1 MGIAGAVGQDAR
13 MLAVTVISLKGG
25 VGKTTVALGLA
36 GAATARGLRTLVIDL
51 DPQGNATLALD
62 PVSVEF
68 TSNDVLADARVGVLE
83 QAVTGTAW
91 DERLLVV
98 PSEPTLEHRNHPV
111 AGRGG
116 EHRLRT
122 TMQGLTGLDLVLI
135 DTPPS
140 LGELTKNAL
149 AASDRAVVVTEPTAF
164 ALTGAQQA
172 LTAVDVVRTGFNLRL
187 RPAGII
193 VNRFRARSAEH
204 QYRHAE
210 LVSAYGPLV
219 MEPVLP
225 DRSAVV
231 SAAGAHVPIQRW
243 PSPGAR
249 EIARALSTHLA
260 HVVASATGPEAPLT
274 KGLRG

>member
-1 MGIAGAVGQDAR
+1 

-36 GAATARGLRTLVIDL
+36 GAAAARGLRTLVVDL

-62 PVSVEF
+62 PAAAPF
-68 TSNDVLADARVGVLE
+68 TSSDVLADARAGVIAH
-83 QAVTGTAW
+83 AVTTSAW
-91 DERLLVV
+91 GDQIMVV

-111 AGRGG
+111 DGRGG

-122 TMQGLTGLDLVLI
+122 TMQGLVGFDLVII

-149 AASDRAVVVTEPTAF
+149 AASDRALVVTEPTAF
-164 ALTGAQQA
+164 ALTGAHQA
-172 LTAVDVVRTGFNLRL
+172 LSAVDIVRGGFNLRL
-187 RPAGII
+187 KPAGII
-193 VNRFRARSAEH
+193 VNRYRTRSSEH
-204 QYRHAE
+204 RYRHAE

-219 MEPVLP
+219 LEPVLP

-231 SAAGAHVPIQRW
+231 SAAGAHVPVQRW

-249 EIARALSTHLA
+249 EIARALSTHLT
-260 HVVASATGPEAPLT
+260 HLVASAAGPDAPVM
-274 KGLRG
+274 KGLRA

>member
-1 MGIAGAVGQDAR
+1 
-13 MLAVTVISLKGG
+13 MLVVTVVSLKGG

-36 GAATARGLRTLVIDL
+36 GAAARRGLRTLIVDL
-51 DPQGNATLALD
+51 DPQGNASVSLD
-62 PVSVEF
+62 PESVSF
-68 TSNDVLADARVGVLE
+68 TSNDVLADGRPGVLR
-83 QAVTGTAW
+83 QAVAATGW
-91 DERLLVV
+91 DERLKVV
-98 PSEPTLEHRNHPV
+98 LSEPALEHRNHPV
-111 AGRGG
+111 DGRSE

-122 TMQGLTGLDLVLI
+122 TMQGLDGFDLVLI

-149 AASDRAVVVTEPTAF
+149 AASARAIVVTEPTAYAVSAAHH
-164 ALTGAQQA
+164 ALAA
-172 LTAVDVVRTGFNLRL
+172 IDVVRGGFNLRL

-193 VNRFRARSAEH
+193 VNRFKSRSTEH

-219 MEPVLP
+219 LEPVLP
-225 DRSAVV
+225 ERSAVV

-249 EIARALSTHLA
+249 EIARALDTHLT

-274 KGLRG
+274 KGLRR

>member
-1 MGIAGAVGQDAR
+1 
-13 MLAVTVISLKGG
+13 MLAVTVVSLKGG
-25 VGKTTVALGLA
+25 VGKTTIALGLA
-36 GAATARGLRTLVIDL
+36 GAAAARGLRTLVVDL

-62 PVSVEF
+62 PAAAQF
-68 TSNDVLADARVGVLE
+68 TSNDVLADARSGVIA
-83 QAVTGTAW
+83 QAVTASAW
-91 DERLLVV
+91 GEQILVV

-111 AGRGG
+111 DGRGG

-122 TMQGLTGLDLVLI
+122 TMQGLVGFDLVII

-149 AASDRAVVVTEPTAF
+149 AASDRALVVTEPTAF

-172 LTAVDVVRTGFNLRL
+172 LSAVDVVRSGFNLRL

-193 VNRFRARSAEH
+193 VNRYRARSSEH
-204 QYRHAE
+204 RYRHAE
-210 LVSAYGPLV
+210 LVSAYGALV
-219 MEPVLP
+219 LEPVLP

-231 SAAGAHVPIQRW
+231 SAAGAHVPVQRW

-249 EIARALSTHLA
+249 EIARALRIHLT
-260 HVVASATGPEAPLT
+260 HVVASAAGPDAPLT
-274 KGLRG
+274 KGLRA

>member
-1 MGIAGAVGQDAR
+1 
-13 MLAVTVISLKGG
+13 MLTVTVISLKGG
-25 VGKTTVALGLA
+25 VGKTTVTLGLA
-36 GAATARGLRTLVIDL
+36 GAATTRGLRTLVVDL

-62 PVSVEF
+62 PRSSEF
-68 TSNDVLADARVGVLE
+68 TSNDVLADARSGVLA
-83 QAVTGTAW
+83 QAVTATEW

-98 PSEPTLEHRNHPV
+98 PSEPALEHRNHPV

-122 TMQGLTGLDLVLI
+122 TMNGLAGFDLVLI

-149 AASDRAVVVTEPTAF
+149 AASDRVVVVTEPTAF
-164 ALTGAQQA
+164 AVSGAQQA
-172 LTAVDVVRTGFNLRL
+172 LTAVDVVRSGFNLRL

-193 VNRFRARSAEH
+193 VNRYRSRSAEH

-219 MEPVLP
+219 LEPVLP
-225 DRSAVV
+225 ERSAVV
-231 SAAGAHVPIQRW
+231 SAAGAHVPVHRW

-249 EIARALSTHLA
+249 EIARAMSTHLTS
-260 HVVASATGPEAPLT
+260 VVASAAGPDAPLTTGTLT
-274 KGLRG
+274 KGLGR

>member
-1 MGIAGAVGQDAR
+1 V
-13 MLAVTVISLKGG
+13 LVVTVVSLKGG

-36 GAATARGLRTLVIDL
+36 GAAAARGLRTLLVDL
-51 DPQGNATLALD
+51 DPQSNATLALD
-62 PVSVEF
+62 PTTATF
-68 TSNDVLADARVGVLE
+68 TSSDVLADGRAGVLQ
-83 QAVTGTAW
+83 QAVSATGW
-91 DERLLVV
+91 DERLFVV

-111 AGRGG
+111 DGRGG

-122 TMQGLTGLDLVLI
+122 AMQGLTGFDLVLV

-149 AASDRAVVVTEPTAF
+149 AASTRAVVVTEPTAF
-164 ALTGAQQA
+164 AVAGAAMA
-172 LTAVDVVRTGFNLRL
+172 LEAVEIVRGGFNLRL

-193 VNRFRARSAEH
+193 VNRYRARSAEH
-204 QYRHAE
+204 RYRYTE
-210 LVSAYGPLV
+210 LVDAYGALV
-219 MEPVLP
+219 LEPVLP

-231 SAAGAHVPIQRW
+231 SAAGAHVAIQHW

-249 EIARALSTHLA
+249 DITRALDAHLT
-260 HVVASATGPEAPLT
+260 HVVASAAGPEAPFT